1 MPRGGV
7 SVKFSPQALAAV
19 ALLAAHEP
27 ILDVLLAP
35 APLAPQRHP
44 FTPSATPPPMDMAN
58 LCGVETLSLASASAN
73 ICRFC
78 ASSDRSYRYMN
89 NSTSLYALIINE
101 FTIGIVPGAKGR
113 ARLT

>member
-44 FTPSATPPPMDMAN
+44 FTPSATPPPMDMGN
-58 LCGVETLSLASASAN
+58 LCGVETLIPRKADNGRVLPRVAVEVRRGGLEPA
-73 ICRFC
+73 RGG
-78 ASSDRSYRYMN
+78 RRYAGL
-89 NSTSLYALIINE
+89 TRLLRQR
-101 FTIGIVPGAKGR
+101 GR
-113 ARLT
+113 TRAGW